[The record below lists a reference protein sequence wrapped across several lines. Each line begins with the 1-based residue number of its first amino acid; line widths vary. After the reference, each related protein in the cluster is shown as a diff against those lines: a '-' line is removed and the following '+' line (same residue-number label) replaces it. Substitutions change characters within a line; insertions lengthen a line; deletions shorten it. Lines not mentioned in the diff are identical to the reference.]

1 MLRTEH
7 ISVNFG
13 GIKALDDVNIRVES
27 GNIVALIGPNGAGKT
42 TLFNVITGFIS
53 GYSGKVFFQDE
64 DISHVAPNV
73 IFQKG
78 ISRTFQNLKIIND
91 VTIKENLI
99 LGLLKK
105 KIKKYYFKNFFRM
118 DKNFRKEIEQTL
130 ENTLELFGI
139 SEWKDKTPDEAPY
152 GVLKYLEL
160 ARSYLSSPSLL
171 LLDEPAAGLNNFEK
185 EKMIEL
191 IKKLKNEGITV
202 LMVEHDM
209 NFISSLADKVY
220 CLNFG
225 KIIAEGS
232 YIEVRN
238 NPDVMKAYLGDE
250 DA

>member
-1 MLRTEH
+1 MLKTEH
-7 ISVNFG
+7 ICVNFG
-13 GIKALDDVNIRVES
+13 GIKALVDVNINVKP

-42 TLFNVITGFIS
+42 TLFNVITGFITK
-53 GYSGKVFFQDE
+53 YSGKVFFKNE
-64 DISHVAPNV
+64 NISYKPPNV
-73 IFQKG
+73 IYQKG
-78 ISRTFQNLKIIND
+78 ISRTFQNLKIINE
-91 VTIKENLI
+91 VTIKDNLI

-105 KIKKYYFKNFFRM
+105 KIKKYYFKNFFRF
-118 DKNFRKEIEQTL
+118 DKKFRKEIEQTL
-130 ENTLELFGI
+130 DYTLELFGI

-160 ARSYLSSPSLL
+160 ARSYLSSPALL

-191 IKKLKNEGITV
+191 IKKLKNEGITI

-232 YIEVRN
+232 YIEIRN
-238 NPDVMKAYLGDE
+238 NPEVLKAYLGDE